1 MCGLDKIRTRF
12 RQSRTK
18 KISLS
23 QLFRHY
29 GCKYLR
35 KCFFKSFL
43 SLRPISVLNLKWF
56 YQANQKLLAFKD
68 LCNLQTRNLQTRFK
82 IAISQEPLVLESWN
96 FGCDVFLLSPTTC
109 ENQPILRT
117 PMIPLWCA
125 QGGCYM
131 QWLLKAGAN
140 ASKFSSNSIKITSL
154 MKSLIHLRG
163 TKISKK
169 SGKIKK
175 EEINWVWQCLMKKI

>member
-1 MCGLDKIRTRF
+1 MCSLDKIRTRF
-12 RQSRTK
+12 RQSQTK

-96 FGCDVFLLSPTTC
+96 FGCDVFLLSPTT
-109 ENQPILRT
+109 
-117 PMIPLWCA
+117 
-125 QGGCYM
+125 YV
-131 QWLLKAGAN
+131 
-140 ASKFSSNSIKITSL
+140 
-154 MKSLIHLRG
+154 
-163 TKISKK
+163 KISKFWGPPWFHSRWLLCAMALK
-169 SGKIKK
+169 TI
-175 EEINWVWQCLMKKI
+175 ELFVARVLRH